1 MEPKSVISKRTCLAA
16 LSVGLALTAL
26 VPPAGAHHSFAM
38 FDREKPVTISG
49 TVKEFQWTN
58 PHVWIQVMIPD
69 AKGVEQEW
77 GVECTSVNFMRRQG
91 WAKESLKP
99 GDKVKM
105 IIFPLKD
112 GSKGGQFNKML
123 ELNGSPNNL
132 PGYQQRLEGRQ

>member
-1 MEPKSVISKRTCLAA
+1 MA
-16 LSVGLALTAL
+16 LGLALAAAGAPAL
-26 VPPAGAHHSFAM
+26 AHHSFAM
-38 FDREKPVTISG
+38 FDREKATTITG

-58 PHVWIQVMIPD
+58 PHVWIQVMVPD
-69 AKGVEQEW
+69 AKGTDQEW
-77 GVECTSVNFMRRQG
+77 GVECTSVNFMRRGG
-91 WAKESLKP
+91 WEKESLKP

-112 GSKGGQFNKML
+112 GSRGGQFNKML